1 MPLHVTIQ
9 PDRERASGLE
19 RGVVVFPVGGTVLG
33 GSRLRHGR
41 GSLQTGGI
49 CATTPN
55 GALGSVGGNCILSG
69 SSFDVRSEDFS
80 AVMRGNWWG
89 QPGGP
94 NPESISTSGQGSL
107 DLSMPLNSAPIF
119 CLDQ

>member
-49 CATTPN
+49 SATAPFWTPWKM
-55 GALGSVGGNCILSG
+55 GGLPIDIWLVNQLQSNDQTG
-69 SSFDVRSEDFS
+69 KRLF
-80 AVMRGNWWG
+80 
-89 QPGGP
+89 QGP
-94 NPESISTSGQGSL
+94 NPSWR
-107 DLSMPLNSAPIF
+107 DL
-119 CLDQ
+119 

>member
-1 MPLHVTIQ
+1 MIESNI
-9 PDRERASGLE
+9 DFG
-19 RGVVVFPVGGTVLG
+19 
-33 GSRLRHGR
+33 
-41 GSLQTGGI
+41 
-49 CATTPN
+49 N

-80 AVMRGNWWG
+80 AVVRGNWWG

-94 NPESISTSGQGSL
+94 NPESISTSGQGNL

-119 CLDQ
+119 CLDEL